1 MPFYDTTTDRLLVI
15 NWSQHGK
22 PKRRQTAFGGYING
36 KDFKKLDEGA
46 YRVPKTMTI
55 DELDEMLEEII
66 RPSDQAILTYPYG
79 ETDNGASAMRIR
91 IYGKR
96 TESEK

>member
-1 MPFYDTTTDRLLVI
+1 MTYYDTTTDRLLVI
-15 NWSQHGK
+15 KWSKMGK
-22 PKRRQTAFGGYING
+22 PEVRQRKFGGHING
-36 KDFKKLDEGA
+36 KEFDKLDDGV

-55 DELDEMLEEII
+55 DELDEMLEDII

-79 ETDNGASAMRIR
+79 ETDDGSSAMRIR

-96 TESEK
+96 SES

>member
-1 MPFYDTTTDRLLVI
+1 MSFYETTTDRLLVI
-15 NWSQHGK
+15 NWSNIGK
-22 PKRRQTAFGGYING
+22 PERRQRAFGGYISG
-36 KDFKKLDEGA
+36 KEFERYDEGV

-55 DELDEMLEEII
+55 DELDAMLEDVI

-79 ETDNGASAMRIR
+79 ETENEASAMRIR

-96 TESEK
+96 VTED